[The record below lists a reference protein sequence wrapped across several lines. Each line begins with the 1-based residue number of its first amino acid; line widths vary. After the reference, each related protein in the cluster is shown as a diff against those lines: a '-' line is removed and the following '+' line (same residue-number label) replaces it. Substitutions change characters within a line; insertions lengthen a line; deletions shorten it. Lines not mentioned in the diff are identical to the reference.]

1 MPQRTSKAANPISMR
16 LPDDDVAVIDRA
28 AGLTGRSRTDFVR
41 EAAVKAAEA
50 IILEETL
57 LRMGPEAFDH
67 FSAAICAPA
76 APVKELVEVLA
87 REAPW
92 EARTGRR

>member
-1 MPQRTSKAANPISMR
+1 MPQRNTKANPISMR

-28 AGLTGRSRTDFVR
+28 AGLTGRSRTDFMR

-50 IILEETL
+50 VILDETL

-67 FSAAICAPA
+67 FAASVSAPP
-76 APVKELVEVLA
+76 APVKEMVDVFA

-92 EARTGRR
+92 EAGSDQR